1 MDEGYARRSLA
12 RLQQQ
17 SLTPHPASTSE
28 QARKSPYPSPTRGE
42 EIWFGEG
49 VKRDTL
55 PENAIQRARSL
66 RRMATPAEQ
75 QLWRA
80 LKEAFPLV
88 RFRRQVPIGPYI
100 VDFLSHAHRLIVEV
114 DGGQHAIQQGYD
126 AARTRFL
133 EGEGYCVLRF
143 WNMDFAGHLDGVI
156 EKIGA
161 ALVTAT
167 PINRTVPHIEGRAQ

>member
-1 MDEGYARRSLA
+1 M
-12 RLQQQ
+12 
-17 SLTPHPASTSE
+17 
-28 QARKSPYPSPTRGE
+28 
-42 EIWFGEG
+42 
-49 VKRDTL
+49 KRDNL

-75 QLWRA
+75 TLWRA
-80 LKEAFPLV
+80 LQEGFPHV
-88 RFRRQVPIGPYI
+88 RFRRQVPMGPYI

-126 AARTRFL
+126 AARTHFL
-133 EGEGYCVLRF
+133 EDEGYCVLRF
-143 WNMDFAGHLDGVI
+143 WNMDVADHLDGVI

-167 PINRTVPHIEGRAQ
+167 PINHTGPHIEGRAQ

>member
-1 MDEGYARRSLA
+1 M
-12 RLQQQ
+12 
-17 SLTPHPASTSE
+17 
-28 QARKSPYPSPTRGE
+28 
-42 EIWFGEG
+42 
-49 VKRDTL
+49 L

-126 AARTRFL
+126 AARTHFL
-133 EGEGYCVLRF
+133 EDEGYCVLRF
-143 WNMDFAGHLDGVI
+143 WNMDVADHLDGVI
-156 EKIGA
+156 SEIGA
-161 ALVTAT
+161 NLVVDTA
-167 PINRTVPHIEGRAQ
+167 PHLDGQYIEGRAQ